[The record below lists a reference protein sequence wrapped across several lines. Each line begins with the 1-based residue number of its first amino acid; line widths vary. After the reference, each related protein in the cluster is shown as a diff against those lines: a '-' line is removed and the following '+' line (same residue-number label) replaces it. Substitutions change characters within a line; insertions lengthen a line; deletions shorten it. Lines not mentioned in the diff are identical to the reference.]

1 MDAIF
6 RIQYWQA
13 EGKGTFW
20 NSLKAGIV
28 YSAFLM

>member
-13 EGKGTFW
+13 EGKGTFLEL
-20 NSLKAGIV
+20 LKARIV